1 MLICLSPAKRLIEG
15 PIPELHATVPAL
27 KDDAA
32 SLVRTARRLS
42 RKKLA
47 QLMNLSPALTALN
60 HERFQRFEIPIT
72 KEHGAP
78 AIFRFGG
85 DTYIGFDVAGLTRE
99 DLEWAQDRLAILSGL
114 YGALRPLDLIQPYRL
129 EMGSRLSTR
138 RGRDLYAFWGGRI
151 ADRINELTAGHEDR
165 TLVNLAS
172 SEYSRAVAVGR
183 LAGPVVTPVFQ
194 DVKDGEARV
203 LGFFAK
209 KARGA
214 MASWAVRNRVERPDG
229 LQAFD
234 GFGYSFQPALSDE
247 ATFVFQRPQPPPPR

>member
-1 MLICLSPAKRLIEG
+1 MLICLSPAKRLVQG
-15 PIPELHATVPAL
+15 PIPQLHPTVPAL
-27 KDDAA
+27 GDDAE

-47 QLMNLSPALTALN
+47 SLMNLSPALTALN
-60 HERFQRFEIPIT
+60 HERFRAFELPIT
-72 KEHGAP
+72 DQHGDP

-85 DTYIGFDVAGLTRE
+85 DTYIGFDVAALETG
-99 DLEWAQDRLAILSGL
+99 DLQWAQDRLAILSGL
-114 YGALRPLDLIQPYRL
+114 YGVLRPLDRIQPYRL

-138 RGRDLYAFWGGRI
+138 RGRDLYAFWGSRI
-151 ADRINELTAGHEDR
+151 ADRINELTGDHEDR

-172 SEYSRAVAVGR
+172 KEYFTAVVEAR

-194 DVKDGEARV
+194 DVKQGEARV

-214 MASWAVRNRVERPDG
+214 MASWAIRNRVERPEG
-229 LQAFD
+229 LQAFE
-234 GFGYSFQPALSDE
+234 GFGYAFQPALSDE
-247 ATFVFQRPQPPPPR
+247 ATFVFQRPQPPPPK